1 MNGAEPRGPK
11 STAVKLFQV
20 DPSWYERH
28 WWSDP
33 APRRRNAF
41 ASFHRILSNCP
52 KWWVLCREA
61 LAALDAA
68 KRRLTDRT

>member
-11 STAVKLFQV
+11 STTVKLFQV

-28 WWSDP
+28 WLSDP

-41 ASFHRILSNCP
+41 ASFCRILSDCP
-52 KWWVLCREA
+52 KWWDHRREA

-68 KRRLTDRT
+68 KRRLWA